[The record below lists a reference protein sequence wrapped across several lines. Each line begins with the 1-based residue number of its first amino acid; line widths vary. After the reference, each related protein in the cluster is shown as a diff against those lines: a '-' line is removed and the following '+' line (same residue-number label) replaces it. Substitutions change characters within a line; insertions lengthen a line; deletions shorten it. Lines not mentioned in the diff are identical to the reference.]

1 MDDLVSARH
10 RAEELWRKA
19 YAHQLNG
26 DLAEAIEL
34 YHDSIA
40 VYPTAEAHT
49 FLGWSLSFLGRY
61 DDAIAECYSA
71 IEIDPDFGN
80 PYNDIG
86 VYLMEQGH
94 YHDALAW
101 LVKAT
106 IAPRYEERHYP
117 WMNLGRAYE
126 KVGPWSEALR
136 CYRRAIE
143 LEPDYQIARQT
154 LRTLLARMN

>member
-1 MDDLVSARH
+1 MDDLVSARY

-19 YAHQLNG
+19 YAHQMNG

-34 YHDSIA
+34 YRASIEA
-40 VYPTAEAHT
+40 FPTAEAHT

-71 IEIDPDFGN
+71 IEIDPEFGN

-94 YHDALAW
+94 TRDAMAW
-101 LVKAT
+101 LLKAT
-106 IAPRYEERHYP
+106 LAPRYESPHFP

-126 KVGPWSEALR
+126 KLGPWSEAVR

-143 LEPDYQIARQT
+143 IEPKYELAKQA
-154 LRTLLARMN
+154 LLMLIARMN

>member
-1 MDDLVSARH
+1 MDDLISARY

-19 YAHQLNG
+19 YAHQMNG

-34 YHDSIA
+34 YRASIE
-40 VYPTAEAHT
+40 VFPTAEAHT
-49 FLGWSLSFLGRY
+49 FLGWSLSFLNRY
-61 DDAIAECYSA
+61 DDAIAECYNA
-71 IEIDPDFGN
+71 IEIDPEFGN

-94 YHDALAW
+94 TRDAMAW
-101 LVKAT
+101 LLKAT
-106 IAPRYEERHYP
+106 VAPRYESPQFP

-126 KVGPWSEALR
+126 KIGPWSEAVR

-143 LEPDYQIARQT
+143 IEPKYELAKQA
-154 LRTLLARMN
+154 LRTLVARMN

>member
-1 MDDLVSARH
+1 MDELTSARY

-19 YAHQLNG
+19 YAHQMNG

-34 YHDSIA
+34 YRASIEA
-40 VYPTAEAHT
+40 FPTAEAHT

-71 IEIDPDFGN
+71 IEIDPEFGN

-86 VYLMEQGH
+86 VYLMEQSH
-94 YHDALAW
+94 YRDATVW
-101 LVKAT
+101 LLKAT
-106 IAPRYEERHYP
+106 IAPRYESPYFP
-117 WMNLGRAYE
+117 WINLGRAYE

-136 CYRRAIE
+136 CYRHAIE
-143 LEPDYQIARQT
+143 IEPKYEVAKQA
-154 LRTLLARMN
+154 LRTLIARMN